1 LGILPISQQNAVAA
15 VKLLALFSAY
25 LANKKPILYWELSQD
40 MDRLSKAHAF
50 PPQTKPVI
58 KAVTLQGNSYY
69 DYITN

>member
-1 LGILPISQQNAVAA
+1 LGIVPISQQNAVAA

-40 MDRLSKAHAF
+40 TDRLSKAHAS

-58 KAVTLQGNSYY
+58 KTTTLQSNSYY
-69 DYITN
+69 NYITN